1 MRLSA
6 DIISNSEQ
14 RSNPL
19 GEREIILRG
28 LAIPSIEHLGA
39 TRDLFD
45 TIDFCDN
52 RITHLENF
60 PRLQR
65 LSSLLLS
72 GNSIDTIDAR
82 NLAKNLPNLTNL
94 VLTNNRI
101 GGLHE
106 IGNIADGCKKLEY
119 LTMTGNKVTRRQHYR
134 LYTIHRIPTLKVLD
148 FIKIKKSERS
158 MAKRLAMSTAGATLE
173 GDVEF
178 EARQN
183 ALKAK
188 SNTFNPGEGKS
199 AKESFLVSFTKEQK
213 SQIKDMIAN
222 AISPEEIE
230 TIEECVKRGEFPESH
245 LGQKRIEKD
254 EIEVDSPRKKSR
266 LA

>member
-52 RITHLENF
+52 RITRLENF

-72 GNSIDTIDAR
+72 GNSIDAIDAR

-101 GGLHE
+101 SGLHE

-119 LTMTGNKVTRRQHYR
+119 LTMTGNKVT
-134 LYTIHRIPTLKVLD
+134 
-148 FIKIKKSERS
+148 SECF
-158 MAKRLAMSTAGATLE
+158 LE
-173 GDVEF
+173 DC
-178 EARQN
+178 
-183 ALKAK
+183 L
-188 SNTFNPGEGKS
+188 
-199 AKESFLVSFTKEQK
+199 
-213 SQIKDMIAN
+213 I
-222 AISPEEIE
+222 ISWEE
-230 TIEECVKRGEFPESH
+230 TV
-245 LGQKRIEKD
+245 
-254 EIEVDSPRKKSR
+254 
-266 LA
+266 